1 MQPKTKNFTLY
12 RGDTHLFKVRLTAES
27 TPLDLSQTHFQMDIV
42 AGDGSVVRPEI
53 KVADNLVV
61 LLFPAALTRSLT
73 WLRASYDLRAV
84 CGNVVKTYLQGEIQ
98 VKPSVTNVVVDLSD
112 DEPAAETVNVDVR
125 RSGNQLCCRQLVAQL
140 ILRLLTVC
148 WPKFSSLR

>member
-1 MQPKTKNFTLY
+1 MAPKTQNFTLY

-61 LLFPAALTRSLT
+61 LLFP
-73 WLRASYDLRAV
+73 
-84 CGNVVKTYLQGEIQ
+84 G
-98 VKPSVTNVVVDLSD
+98 
-112 DEPAAETVNVDVR
+112 R
-125 RSGNQLCCRQLVAQL
+125 RRL
-140 ILRLLTVC
+140 IKKSCLKIGRI
-148 WPKFSSLR
+148 

>member
-1 MQPKTKNFTLY
+1 MAPKTQNFTLY

-73 WLRASYDLRAV
+73 WHILLAEKRH
-84 CGNVVKTYLQGEIQ
+84 KKQ
-98 VKPSVTNVVVDLSD
+98 VENWLSVIGKK
-112 DEPAAETVNVDVR
+112 R
-125 RSGNQLCCRQLVAQL
+125 RCRRV
-140 ILRLLTVC
+140 
-148 WPKFSSLR
+148 

>member
-98 VKPSVTNVVVDLSD
+98 VKPV
-112 DEPAAETVNVDVR
+112 
-125 RSGNQLCCRQLVAQL
+125 
-140 ILRLLTVC
+140 
-148 WPKFSSLR
+148 